1 MITPKCQHGLVEEIG
16 ECARTMQPQNDDA
29 GDLDLIQSAVI
40 IVQWLE
46 LRRRLTQNTASTED

>member
-1 MITPKCQHGLVEEIG
+1 MTRLVEEIG

-29 GDLDLIQSAVI
+29 GDLDLIQSAAI

-46 LRRRLTQNTASTED
+46 LRRRRTQNTASTED